1 MATLLN
7 RPQPGFSKD
16 SWSESD
22 TEASI
27 ALPTELRIDVV
38 HELGSDL
45 VGGTIRQEH
54 LIDPSHSPTLVSIE
68 SHVVTDAA
76 RRLNSPQ
83 YLSSIRRR
91 KSTKIKNMFTHLAKK
106 AHRDD
111 FEVFTLKVVEE
122 IRELLV
128 QLTDVPREGNTREI
142 LRQIRDTFLDGGH
155 EQYRDAK
162 ARDLVASIFERLAE
176 ADEVTPD
183 DVGEVW
189 DEIYDGGISARIPA
203 VFTVVEG
210 KEEADG

>member
-1 MATLLN
+1 MATLQ
-7 RPQPGFSKD
+7 RPRADFSKG
-16 SWSESD
+16 SWSASD
-22 TEASI
+22 AEMSAAQPNKI
-27 ALPTELRIDVV
+27 QINLV

-54 LIDPSHSPTLVSIE
+54 LVDPSDRPTLVSVG

-83 YLSSIRRR
+83 YLASIRRR
-91 KSTKIKNMFTHLAKK
+91 KSTKIKNMFASLAKK

-111 FEVFTLKVVEE
+111 FEVSTLKVVEE

-128 QLTDVPREGNTREI
+128 QLTDVQREGNTREI

-155 EQYRDAK
+155 ERYRDAK
-162 ARDLVASIFERLAE
+162 ARDLIATIFERLAE

-183 DVGEVW
+183 DVDQVW
-189 DEIYDGGISARIPA
+189 DEIYDSGLSAPIPA
-203 VFTVVEG
+203 VFAVAQG